1 MAEGR
6 MLKRRITA
14 SKKMALLKTDKARL
28 LWFYILPFT
37 DVDGRIIADCEDI
50 RDEIIRKQR
59 KGYSLNKIE
68 ECLQDL
74 YSVGLIVL
82 YSVNGMRYLEITR
95 FWDEQSHN
103 PDREAESAIPAPTQG
118 ALTERSENTPLKLSK
133 VKLSKDN
140 NISIIFEK
148 WNFYKGFYKGKANW
162 KSHNKLS
169 YEIETAIA
177 EQLKHYSV
185 EDLSAAIGNYAAI
198 LLNPDYRVFVVGR
211 QSWDKYWTLREFLT
225 RGPKADHK
233 EKYLYR
239 FLPTTFHKDDF
250 LTVDAKNRRY
260 RKVAKKEFVEAERK
274 IITGETLTQK
284 YKKMPLEEARRLYKF
299 GHLSLFEKNWI
310 KKVRPEVIE
319 GKDRRLNE

>member
-148 WNFYKGFYKGKANW
+148 WNFYKGKANW
-162 KSHNKLS
+162 KSHRELT
-169 YEIETAIA
+169 YEIKQAIN
-177 EQLKHYSV
+177 ELLKHYSV
-185 EDLSAAIGNYAAI
+185 EQICGAIDNYA
-198 LLNPDYRVFVVGR
+198 RVLISR
-211 QSWDKYWTLREFLT
+211 ECKWSYAWTLQQFLT
-225 RGPKADHK
+225 RNQK
-233 EKYLYR
+233 EHPDEKQLHR
-239 FLPTTFHKDDF
+239 FLANNFADDDY
-250 LTVDAKNRRY
+250 LTKNAKQKRISQ
-260 RKVAKKEFVEAERK
+260 AKEHIQNIRNATEEK
-274 IITGETLTQK
+274 L
-284 YKKMPLEEARRLYKF
+284 LELYAQDEEW
-299 GHLSLFEKNWI
+299 HLNWLI
-310 KKVRPEVIE
+310 DRERPEIK
-319 GKDRRLNE
+319 GKYQ